1 MHLPDTRVVV
11 AGDWDGDRRWAT
23 KAFRALREAAP
34 DVETILHVGDFY
46 PGARPLEGSSH
57 WLDHIDELAWSHGIR
72 RILVTL
78 GNHEPW
84 PTLAPLIAGGK
95 PAQVSVAV
103 WVLPRPYRFTIAGR
117 EVLSLGGAASL
128 DRERRVEGVTWFPE
142 EAITEDHV
150 EQAIAGGPADLMLTH
165 ESPEPSPVRAV
176 AHLLRRRSRFSTA
189 VLAASQASRE
199 RVTRVWGAVRPELL
213 IHGHMHEAG
222 GGQAPDGRRVV
233 SLGGEGQWGNMLV
246 LEALTLSGDAV
257 VTPIPHA
264 YGGSLPAR

>member
-46 PGARPLEGSSH
+46 PGARPLEGSSR
-57 WLDHIDELAWSHGIR
+57 WLDHIDELARSHGIR

-84 PTLAPLIAGGK
+84 PKLSPLIAGGK

-103 WVLPRPYRFTIAGR
+103 WVLPRPYRFTVAGR
-117 EVLSLGGAASL
+117 DVLSVGGATSV
-128 DRERRVEGVTWFPE
+128 DRSRRVEGVTWFPE
-142 EAITEDHV
+142 EAITDQHV
-150 EQAIAGGPADLMLTH
+150 EDAIAGGAADLLLTH

-176 AHLLRRRSRFSTA
+176 RSAIARPGRWSA
-189 VLAASQASRE
+189 DEVEASRASRT
-199 RVTRVWGAVRPELL
+199 RVTRVWDAVWPELL
-213 IHGHMHEAG
+213 IHGHYHEPG
-222 GGQAPDGRRVV
+222 GGRAPDGRRVA
-233 SLGGEGQWGNMLV
+233 SLGANGQWGNMLV
-246 LEALTLSGDAV
+246 LDMASLAGDAV
-257 VTPIPHA
+257 V
-264 YGGSLPAR
+264 SQ